1 MASIVRMAR
10 NLFSSSLYSHLL
22 KDRPFA
28 QPATKTIQNA
38 VSRSLSVVRNNITQ
52 NFRSERQLFFTSA
65 TSLFKSYNFRNRRLP
80 VTKARGAYAT
90 HNTAVELALNS
101 VVKVFTVSCSPN
113 YLLPWQNKSQ
123 RETMGSGQF
132 ILVYEEVCPNSPI
145 IVGGNFYFINRDLNL
160 KLESQ

>member
-10 NLFSSSLYSHLL
+10 HL
-22 KDRPFA
+22 FA
-28 QPATKTIQNA
+28 QPATKTTQNA

-52 NFRSERQLFFTSA
+52 QIKNKFRSERQLFSTSSA
-65 TSLFKSYNFRNRRLP
+65 SFFKSYNFRNRRLP
-80 VTKARGAYAT
+80 PSKAREAYAT

-123 RETMGSGQF
+123 RETTGSGQF
-132 ILVYEEVCPNSPI
+132 ILLTLLSLT
-145 IVGGNFYFINRDLNL
+145 FIYGLNG
-160 KLESQ
+160 